1 MSGSSRKT
9 YVSPGCGMQVMNRAP
24 VHIALLAAFSIGLAA
39 EAGAVTPGIGA
50 QTTGNIVAEAT
61 TTGTQGAS
69 ALAPIYVQSYQ
80 YGTTKSGSNNE
91 MIPPSAALQAA
102 LGYAPG
108 SQGLGVRLLQGSR
121 LVYAVKLKSGN
132 RIRRVLVDA
141 HTGQVL
147 GE

>member
-1 MSGSSRKT
+1 
-9 YVSPGCGMQVMNRAP
+9 MNRAP
-24 VHIALLAAFSIGLAA
+24 VHIAILLAASLGFA
-39 EAGAVTPGIGA
+39 AGAQAFTPDAPDYGA
-50 QTTGNIVAEAT
+50 QEYAVA
-61 TTGTQGAS
+61 QQV
-69 ALAPIYVQSYQ
+69 PIYAQSYNSYQ
-80 YGTTKSGSNNE
+80 NGAKKPGNGNQ
-91 MIPPSAALQAA
+91 MITPSAALQAA

-141 HTGQVL
+141 QTGRVL

>member
-1 MSGSSRKT
+1 M
-9 YVSPGCGMQVMNRAP
+9 
-24 VHIALLAAFSIGLAA
+24 LLAASVGFA
-39 EAGAVTPGIGA
+39 AGAQAFAPGVPAYGSQEYAVA
-50 QTTGNIVAEAT
+50 QLV
-61 TTGTQGAS
+61 
-69 ALAPIYVQSYQ
+69 PIYVQTYNSYQ
-80 YGTTKSGSNNE
+80 NGTTKAGNDNQ
-91 MIPPSAALQAA
+91 MIPPSEALQAA

-141 HTGQVL
+141 RTGRVL

>member
-1 MSGSSRKT
+1 M
-9 YVSPGCGMQVMNRAP
+9 MNRAP
-24 VHIALLAAFSIGLAA
+24 VHIAMLLAASVGFAA
-39 EAGAVTPGIGA
+39 EAHAFTPGVPAYGSHELA
-50 QTTGNIVAEAT
+50 
-61 TTGTQGAS
+61 
-69 ALAPIYVQSYQ
+69 ALQQVPIYVQSYNSYQ
-80 YGTTKSGSNNE
+80 SGTTKAGNGNQ

-132 RIRRVLVDA
+132 RIRRVLIDA
-141 HTGQVL
+141 RTGRVL